1 MAENQKIQQKRQADR
16 LYESAGAYFAQT
28 ALVLVECQVAEAKR
42 RTFCLFYAD
51 I

>member
-1 MAENQKIQQKRQADR
+1 MAENQKTTADR

-42 RTFCLFYAD
+42 RTLCLFYAD

>member
-1 MAENQKIQQKRQADR
+1 MAENQKIQQIDCTKVPEPTLRR
-16 LYESAGAYFAQT
+16 T
-28 ALVLVECQVAEAKR
+28 AVVLVECQVAEAKR

>member
-1 MAENQKIQQKRQADR
+1 MAENQKIQQIDCTKVP
-16 LYESAGAYFAQT
+16 GAYFAQT

>member
-1 MAENQKIQQKRQADR
+1 MAENQKIQQIDCTKVPEPTLRR
-16 LYESAGAYFAQT
+16 LPWYLSNVKLLET
-28 ALVLVECQVAEAKR
+28 KR